1 MYRGVSILLPTL
13 AVAVAGLARPLV
25 AQGGAADLRAELLQ
39 DIDVLERKVVALAE
53 AMGADRYDWTPMEGV
68 RTVAQV
74 YLHIAG
80 TNYFFP
86 TLVGVA
92 PPSGSGVTA
101 SYQSVEAFEAAGGTK
116 QEIVAKLRDSFRH
129 LKAALAQASD
139 LDRSVDF
146 FGRPA
151 TVRRVWL
158 EAITH
163 IHEHLGQSVAYAR
176 ANHVVPP
183 WSR

>member
-1 MYRGVSILLPTL
+1 
-13 AVAVAGLARPLV
+13 VAGFARPVV
-25 AQGGAADLRAELLQ
+25 AQGRSDDLRAELLQ
-39 DIDVLERKVVALAE
+39 DVDVLEREVVGLAE
-53 AMGADRYDWTPMEGV
+53 AMGAGQYSWTPMEGV
-68 RTVAQV
+68 RTVGQV
-74 YLHIAG
+74 YLHVAG

-86 TLVGVA
+86 TLVGVV

-101 SYQSVEAFEAAGGTK
+101 SYQSVEALEAAGGTK
-116 QEIVAKLRDSFRH
+116 EEIVAELRDSFRH
-129 LKAALAQASD
+129 LKAALAQTPD
-139 LDRSVDF
+139 LNRSVDF

-151 TVRRVWL
+151 TARRVWL